1 MRELQVYDVR
11 VLPGDSGFLLDDG
24 VTSILVDTGFGFTG
38 FRMADNI
45 AKVLGERRLD
55 YIFLTHSHYDH
66 ALGSAYVLRRYP
78 EATVVAGRYAASV
91 FPRPGAQRVMRE
103 LDGKF
108 AAENGVTDYE
118 FLGEELRVDIA
129 CDDGDTVQAGD
140 MRFTVV
146 DLPGHT
152 KCSVGYYCPE
162 RKFLIATESLG
173 VYDGRELIVPTYLVD
188 YDASLASIDRV
199 CAMEVESFLSPHL
212 GLLNAEQ
219 RDFFLQNARA
229 AAVAGRDFILQRVA
243 AGMDNEAIFADFRE
257 AYANKRTAAG
267 YPPAAMRMNTM
278 IMIEMLKR
286 GS

>member
-1 MRELQVYDVR
+1 MDLQVYDVR
-11 VLPGDSGFLLDDG
+11 VVPGDSAFLLDDG
-24 VTSILVDTGFGFTG
+24 ETSILVDSGFGFTG
-38 FRMADNI
+38 FGVAENI
-45 AKVLGERRLD
+45 RKILGERKLD
-55 YIFLTHSHYDH
+55 FIFLTHSHYDH

-78 EATVVAGRYAASV
+78 KARVVAGRYAASI
-91 FPRPGAQRVMRE
+91 FRRPGAIRTMRE
-103 LDGKF
+103 LDGKA
-108 AAENGVTDYE
+108 AAENGITDYE

-152 KCSVGYYCPE
+152 KCSVGYYCAE

-173 VYDGRELIVPTYLVD
+173 VYDGRERIIPTYLVD
-188 YDASLASIDRV
+188 YYASLASIDRV
-199 CAMEVESFLSPHL
+199 CAMEIESFLSPHL

-219 RDFFLQNARA
+219 RDFFLKNARS

-243 AGMDNEAIFADFRE
+243 AGMDNEAILSDFRE
-257 AYANKRTAAG
+257 AYTNKQTSSG

-278 IMIEMLKR
+278 IMIEMLKKTAP
-286 GS
+286 